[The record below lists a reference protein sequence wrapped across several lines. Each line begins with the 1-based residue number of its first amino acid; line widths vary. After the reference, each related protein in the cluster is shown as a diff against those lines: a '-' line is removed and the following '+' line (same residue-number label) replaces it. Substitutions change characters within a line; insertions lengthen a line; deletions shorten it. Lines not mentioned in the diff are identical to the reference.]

1 MCVGDGGMS
10 PGYFMHTLTFREAA
24 LFLEGFSQRV
34 KREWSQAKY
43 EAYWAACPH
52 LKNFRYDDMPQFSW
66 ERGDDEMVDEAQQLR
81 EIEEL
86 RELARRSNAN
96 NDTNTLQHGDR

>member
-1 MCVGDGGMS
+1 
-10 PGYFMHTLTFREAA
+10 
-24 LFLEGFSQRV
+24 
-34 KREWSQAKY
+34 
-43 EAYWAACPH
+43 
-52 LKNFRYDDMPQFSW
+52 MPQFSW